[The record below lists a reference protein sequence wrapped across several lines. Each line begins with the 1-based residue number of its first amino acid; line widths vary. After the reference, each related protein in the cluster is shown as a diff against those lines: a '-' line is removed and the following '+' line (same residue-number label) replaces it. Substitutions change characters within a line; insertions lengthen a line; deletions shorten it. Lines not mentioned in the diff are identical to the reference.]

1 MVIWKDVFW
10 EGHSFLIA
18 FSVQLPY
25 SVHFPARILP
35 SQIHI
40 TCLKLGQATAVL
52 ITLTITSN
60 LSFMR

>member
-10 EGHSFLIA
+10 EGHSFLVA
-18 FSVQLPY
+18 FSVQLRY
-25 SVHFPARILP
+25 CVQLQARILP

-40 TCLKLGQATAVL
+40 TCLKFGQATAVL
-52 ITLTITSN
+52 ITLTITTN